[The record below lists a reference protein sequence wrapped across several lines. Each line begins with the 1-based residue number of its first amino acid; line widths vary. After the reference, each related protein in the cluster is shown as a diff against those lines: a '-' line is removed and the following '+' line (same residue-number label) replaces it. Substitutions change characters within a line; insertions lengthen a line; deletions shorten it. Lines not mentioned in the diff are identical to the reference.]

1 MKSIVRGLLVCFC
14 VLSAGLAHSHEVR
27 PSIGDLTV
35 IDGQMSLEL
44 RLNAEALVAG
54 VNLDGLD
61 DTNDSDKSD
70 QVDQLRLLSPSELEQ
85 AFQDQ
90 LGTILGKISVL
101 SDDTPVALSAVS
113 VNVEEL
119 DDIEIPRETTLMIE
133 GAVSEQAKALDV
145 IWPAEYGTLILRQQ
159 GVQEPYTGY
168 LSGGT
173 PSGPIAIAG
182 GGQKSG
188 VGTFFQYIPVG
199 FTHILPMGLDHIL
212 FVLGL
217 FFLSTRFGPLLWQ
230 ISAFTLAHTVTLALG
245 AMGWVSVPAAI
256 VEPLIAA
263 SIVFVA
269 VENILSRGMSPW
281 RPLVVFIF
289 GLLHG
294 LGFASV
300 LGEFGLPAGAFIPAL
315 IGFNV
320 GVEIGQLVVIA
331 AIFILV
337 FIALRVDR
345 GEVREE
351 PAYFGYLG
359 LSVVMLAIAFLA
371 WQSGVQG
378 PYEADITVFG
388 MAFAVLLAL
397 CALSVMRVDELDS
410 YRRYVAV
417 PASVL
422 IGLVGA
428 YWFVERV
435 FL

>member
-35 IDGQMSLEL
+35 TDGQMSLEL

-61 DTNDSDKSD
+61 DTNDSDQSD
-70 QVDQLRLLSPSELEQ
+70 QVDRLRSLNPSDLEQ

-113 VNVEEL
+113 VSVEEL
-119 DDIEIPRETTLMIE
+119 DDIEIPRETTLLIE
-133 GAVSEQAKALDV
+133 GAVSKQAKALDV
-145 IWPAEYGTLILRQQ
+145 TWPAEYGTLILRQQ

-173 PSGPIAIAG
+173 PSGPIALAG

-281 RPLVVFIF
+281 RPLVVFLF

-331 AIFILV
+331 AVFILV